1 MLTEKSHLIPR
12 RREHVPTIEIS
23 HKKCRR
29 CFFCIQIC
37 PAKAIK
43 LEKETLRVLPERCVF
58 CGSCLK
64 ACPQQALYYYSG
76 CDKVR
81 EFLAD
86 KRKTVAILDPS
97 FPAVFEGASPRQLVT
112 ILKNVGFTEVWEGAF
127 GADLVSRAYLK
138 QLTLDGLLR
147 EHPEYEEVYKPLI
160 STFCPVIVF
169 YVQKYFTH
177 LIPSL
182 APIVSPMIAAGRVAR
197 RIRPAWKVV
206 YVTSC
211 FAQMREVRSPEVA
224 GAIDEVITIRE
235 VNELI
240 EETRGSRR
248 KMEECDFDG
257 PRPYLGRVVPM
268 VGGFYRSMGST
279 FDVMMDDVSV
289 TGGPKRAVGAL
300 GQLATGH
307 IKAKFLD
314 VVYCEGCIDG
324 PFVERELFLLGR
336 RQIIA
341 RYAESELGKTN
352 VPKIMIELDQ
362 FADIDL
368 HRTFLNMEEQLPT
381 PTEEQIRTILKKIDK
396 LPPNHNLDCRACG
409 YPTCRDKAI
418 AVAQGIAEADM
429 CMPYLLEQSKR
440 IYQQLEKSHR
450 ELQLSHQEL
459 EQAQTQL
466 IRTEKLASLGQL
478 AAGVAHEINNP
489 LGTITIYAHLLLKSM
504 DKDDPRREDVE
515 LIVSEGNRAK
525 EIVQGLLSFARERK
539 LRPGPVN
546 LNDLLDD
553 VLGLV
558 VNQSLFQN
566 IKIKKSL
573 LQDLPTIVADET
585 QLKQV
590 FLNIILNAAQAM
602 EGNGRLSITTGTER
616 KQIRVKIRDT
626 GPGIPPEVRK
636 NIFSPFFTTKEKG
649 TGLGLAISYGIIE
662 RHNGKIDVETELGKG
677 STFIISL
684 PTSTGEEQRTE
695 DVGTSNMGVQ
705 NTTSGRRDYGEQNQD
720 STGR

>member
-1 MLTEKSHLIPR
+1 M
-12 RREHVPTIEIS
+12 
-23 HKKCRR
+23 
-29 CFFCIQIC
+29 QIC

-43 LEKETLRVLPERCVF
+43 LEKDTLRILPERCVL

-64 ACPQQALYYYSG
+64 ACPQQALSYQSG
-76 CDKVR
+76 YERVK
-81 EFLAD
+81 ELLAD
-86 KRKTVAILDPS
+86 KENIVAVLDPA
-97 FPAVFEGASPRQLVT
+97 FPAVFEGASPRQIVT
-112 ILKNVGFTEVWEGAF
+112 MLKGAGFTEVWEGAF
-127 GADLVSRAYLK
+127 GADLVSRAYHK
-138 QLTLDGLLR
+138 QLTLDGLAR
-147 EHPEYEEVYKPLI
+147 EHTEYGESYKPLI
-160 STFCPVIVF
+160 LSFCPVIVF
-169 YVQKYFTH
+169 YVQKYFTQ

-182 APIVSPMIAAGRVAR
+182 APFVSPMIAIGRVAR
-197 RIRPAWKVV
+197 HIRPGWKVV

-211 FAQMREVRSPEVA
+211 FAQMREAHSPEVV
-224 GAIDEVITIRE
+224 GAIDEVITIK
-235 VNELI
+235 ELNDLI
-240 EETRGSRR
+240 DEARRDRRRLEET
-248 KMEECDFDG
+248 DFDG
-257 PRPYLGRVVPM
+257 PRPYLGRVVP
-268 VGGFYRSMGST
+268 VIGGFYRSMGIP

-289 TGGPKRAVGAL
+289 TGGPKRAIGAL
-300 GQLATGH
+300 GQLATGY

-324 PFVERELFLLGR
+324 PFVERDLFLLGR

-341 RYAESELGKTN
+341 RYAETELGRTN
-352 VPKIMIELDQ
+352 VPEIMMELDR

-368 HRTFLNMEEQLPT
+368 RRTFMNMEEQLPT
-381 PTEEQIRTILKKIDK
+381 PTEDQIRVILKKIDK
-396 LPPNHNLDCRACG
+396 LPPNRNLDCRACG

-440 IYQQLEKSHR
+440 IYQQLERSHR

-489 LGTITIYAHLLLKSM
+489 LGTITIYAHLLLKGM

-515 LIVSEGNRAK
+515 LIVSESNRAK
-525 EIVQGLLSFARERK
+525 EIVQGLLSFARETK

-546 LNDLLDD
+546 LNDLMED
-553 VLGLV
+553 VLGLL

-573 LQDLPTIVADET
+573 FQGLPTIAADET

-602 EGNGRLSITTGTER
+602 EGNGKLSIITTPER
-616 KQIRVKIRDT
+616 KQIKVKIRDT
-626 GPGIPPEVRK
+626 GPGIPPEVVK

-677 STFIISL
+677 STFIVSL
-684 PTSTGEEQRTE
+684 PISAGEEQKSE
-695 DVGTSNMGVQ
+695 DTGVPRIDIQ
-705 NTTSGRRDYGEQNQD
+705 NTTSGRRDYGEQN
-720 STGR
+720 